1 VGDNGSGSI
10 IHREFCGDCGSYI
23 CEYGVC
29 PFALGG
35 LVYESGMGALLIDV
49 GQDAVKN
56 DFRYICVGTLDDPEV
71 LPPKGEFFCQS
82 RVRWMPEIPGE

>member
-1 VGDNGSGSI
+1 MGYVLSLRVLAGSATSGLLMGS
-10 IHREFCGDCGSYI
+10 
-23 CEYGVC
+23 V
-29 PFALGG
+29 
-35 LVYESGMGALLIDV
+35 
-49 GQDAVKN
+49 QDAVKN